1 MELGELRDGEDD
13 FNIKQLLFKDFDFFK
28 NDILDLETECFVP
41 KLRDDEKGLRDAL
54 KMKSALC
61 FAIYDKEKMIAVYY
75 LTSLD
80 DLDKQFFDTYLL
92 GCWDPITYKDYGKN
106 NSYYIHIVAVSP
118 KYQGKGIGKKMNNFI
133 LNYLKEMNVKNILIH
148 AHEGSMLN
156 IIKKSGGINI
166 EKIENIVDTHQNYF
180 LCEIPLN

>member
-1 MELGELRDGEDD
+1 MNSEESNDKEDFD
-13 FNIKQLLFKDFDFFK
+13 IEQLLFKDFDFFK
-28 NDILDLETECFVP
+28 NDILELEAECFVH

-54 KMKSALC
+54 KMKISLC
-61 FAIYDKEKMIAVYY
+61 FAIYDKEKILAVYY